1 MNIRMSSKDFSVFP
15 ALWARIEKKINKLGR
30 YFDPDTE
37 VQVRL
42 SAEGKRRIAE
52 ITIPFKG
59 GILRAEE
66 CTNDMYQSIDNA
78 LIKIERQ
85 IRRHRTRLQKR
96 LREDAFEVAEPEFYE
111 EFEPDEENPRRTR
124 LIRWKCWGIRSSCSS
139 IPKRTTSACCI
150 SARTATWAC
159 WSRINNPE
167 IELILSGAQS
177 APIFYPPQKISFR
190 NLLHFRRECGRIRR
204 SKKVYTD
211 RKAVRLI

>member
-1 MNIRMSSKDFSVFP
+1 MTMRMSSKDFSVFP

-111 EFEPDEENPRRTR
+111 EFEPDEENPRIVRT
-124 LIRWKCWGIRSSCSS
+124 KS
-139 IPKRTTSACCI
+139 
-150 SARTATWAC
+150 
-159 WSRINNPE
+159 
-167 IELILSGAQS
+167 
-177 APIFYPPQKISFR
+177 YPVKPMSVEDAIDQMEMLGHTFFVFVNSETDDVCVLYQRKDG
-190 NLLHFRRECGRIRR
+190 NLGLLEPN
-204 SKKVYTD
+204 K
-211 RKAVRLI
+211 

>member
-111 EFEPDEENPRRTR
+111 EFEPDEENPRIVRTIDQMEMLGHTFFVFVNSETDDVCVLYQR
-124 LIRWKCWGIRSSCSS
+124 KDG
-139 IPKRTTSACCI
+139 
-150 SARTATWAC
+150 
-159 WSRINNPE
+159 
-167 IELILSGAQS
+167 
-177 APIFYPPQKISFR
+177 
-190 NLLHFRRECGRIRR
+190 NLGLLEPN
-204 SKKVYTD
+204 K
-211 RKAVRLI
+211 